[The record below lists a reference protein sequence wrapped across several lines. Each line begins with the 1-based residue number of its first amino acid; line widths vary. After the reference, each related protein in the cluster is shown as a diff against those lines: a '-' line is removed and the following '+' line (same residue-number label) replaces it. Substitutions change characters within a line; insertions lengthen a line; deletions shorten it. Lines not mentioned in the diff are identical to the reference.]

1 MQIFIESGVNNFLP
15 GLKELQR
22 EKSLQLG
29 EALSEKEK
37 AEVTDGSRIGKIP
50 EERDRKKSC
59 F

>member
-1 MQIFIESGVNNFLP
+1 MQIIIESGVNNFPP

-37 AEVTDGSRIGKIP
+37 AEVTDGSRIGKIY
-50 EERDRKKSC
+50 SG
-59 F
+59 